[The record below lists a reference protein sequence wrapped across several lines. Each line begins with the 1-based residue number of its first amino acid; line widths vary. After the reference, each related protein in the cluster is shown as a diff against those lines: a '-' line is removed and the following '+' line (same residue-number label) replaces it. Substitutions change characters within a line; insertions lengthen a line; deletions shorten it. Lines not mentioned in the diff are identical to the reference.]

1 MKNNAKRDFDKVH
14 RIALIIFV
22 AATLLFFFVKIL
34 VG

>member
-1 MKNNAKRDFDKVH
+1 MKNNPKRDFDKLH
-14 RIALIIFV
+14 RLALILFV